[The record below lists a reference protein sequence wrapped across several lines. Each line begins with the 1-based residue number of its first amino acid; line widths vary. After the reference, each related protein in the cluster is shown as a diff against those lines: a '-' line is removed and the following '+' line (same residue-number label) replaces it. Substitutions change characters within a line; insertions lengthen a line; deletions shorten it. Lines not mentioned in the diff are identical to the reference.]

1 MAAVTVSY
9 ADWYAWAQNYEST
22 LAGVADTNQSL
33 IDAYDEAYETM
44 HNFRPFMELT
54 TFRLLV
60 YRFAM
65 HLLIVSSGAVSEPI
79 LVALYAKY
87 KVASFSGILTS
98 AGSGPTSSSKMIPA
112 RLQDGD
118 AQTMSLFSTPYGKP
132 VEEAL
137 EALRNVVVTA

>member
-1 MAAVTVSY
+1 MTAVIVSY
-9 ADWYAWAQNYEST
+9 ADWYDWAKNNEST

-33 IDAYDEAYETM
+33 IDAYNEAYETM
-44 HNFRPFMELT
+44 HNFRLFMACA

-65 HLLIVSSGAVSEPI
+65 HLLIISSGAVAEPV
-79 LVALYAKY
+79 LTALYAKY
-87 KVASFSGILTS
+87 KVASFSGIITS
-98 AGSGPTSSSKMIPA
+98 GGSGPTSSSKMIPA

-118 AQTMSLFSTPYGKP
+118 AQTMSLFATPYGKP

-137 EALRNVVVTA
+137 EQLRGVVVVA